1 MKVRTNS
8 ETTSKELLE
17 RHQIDENLKWNL
29 KDIYKS
35 DEDWEIDFS
44 WVEENYINYSE
55 FKGKLNSSPDVLLK
69 CFKFDESIGIKLER
83 LSLYAMLSKD
93 SDMRIQIYQ
102 SMDNRI
108 KSLYSKVLAESAFIK
123 PEILEIDKKKI
134 DLWIEENEELK
145 IYKHYFDDIFRS
157 KRHTHDSKTESI
169 LALSNEIAHVPY
181 STFSIL
187 TNADFKFPII
197 KDEEGNDYQLS
208 HGRFYSALYSKNR
221 QFRESAYKSYM
232 SVFMEFANSLNT
244 TFNGNLKAN
253 IFYAK
258 VRNFNSAL
266 ESALFRDNI
275 PVSIYINLIDL
286 VGNNLQQ
293 MHRWA
298 ELKRNLLKLEKLNP
312 FDTYVNLFD
321 TVSERRYLYEESKE
335 LLKKSFSI
343 FGDDYINVLE
353 KAFNERWIDVAE
365 TKGKRSGA
373 YSSGTTYGVHPYV
386 LLNWNYQL
394 NDVFTFAHEMGHN
407 LHSYY
412 TGITQPYI
420 YANYSIF
427 LAEVASTVNEGLLLE
442 YLINNS
448 NQKKEKIV
456 LIEKYLNNI
465 TTTFYRQIMFAE
477 FEMKVYQ
484 MTERGYYLTVDDLC
498 KLYASV
504 YQKYWGNA
512 MDVIEEESYT
522 WARVPHFYYD
532 FYVFQYATGFAA
544 SEIILKNFKENGD
557 ISIKKY
563 LDFLKAGSHKYP
575 LEILSNVGVDLNST
589 LPIEAVSIKM
599 NNLLNQL
606 EELISTKG

>member
-1 MKVRTNS
+1 MTVESNS
-8 ETTSKELLE
+8 ETGTKELLE
-17 RHQIDENLKWNL
+17 RESVDENLKWNL
-29 KDIYKS
+29 KDIYQS
-35 DEDWEIDFS
+35 DEKWEEDFN
-44 WVEENYINYSE
+44 WVETNYIKYNE
-55 FKGKLNSSPDVLLK
+55 FKGNIKTSFHTLIQCL
-69 CFKFDESIGIKLER
+69 KFDEAIGVRLEKLA
-83 LSLYAMLSKD
+83 LYAMLSKD

-108 KSLYSKVLAESAFIK
+108 KSLYSKVLAEASFIK
-123 PEILEIDKKKI
+123 PEILEIDKKQI
-134 DLWIEENEELK
+134 DLWIEENAELK
-145 IYKHYFDDIFRS
+145 IYKHYIDDIFRS
-157 KRHTHDSKTESI
+157 KEHTHDPKIESI
-169 LALSNEIAHVPY
+169 LALSSEIAQVPY
-181 STFSIL
+181 NTFSIL
-187 TNADFKFPII
+187 TNSDFKFPTI
-197 KDEEGNDYQLS
+197 KDEYGNDYQIS

-221 QFRESAYKSYM
+221 QFRENAYKAYM
-232 SVFMEFANSLNT
+232 SVFKEYSNSLNT
-244 TFNGNLKAN
+244 IFNGNLKSN

-266 ESALFRDNI
+266 EAALFRDNI
-275 PVSIYINLIDL
+275 PVSIYTNLIDL

-293 MHRWA
+293 IHRWA
-298 ELKRNLLKLEKLNP
+298 ELKRKLLKLEKLNP

-321 TVSERRYLYEESKE
+321 TASERKYFYDESKE
-335 LLKKSFSI
+335 LLKKSFSV
-343 FGDDYINVLE
+343 FSDDYINILE

-442 YLINNS
+442 YLIS
-448 NQKKEKIV
+448 NAKQKEEKVV

-477 FEMKVYQ
+477 FEMKVYE
-484 MTERGYYLTVDDLC
+484 MTEGGAYLTVDDLC
-498 KLYASV
+498 RLYASL

-522 WARVPHFYYD
+522 WARIPHFYYN

-544 SEIILKNFKENGD
+544 SEIILKNIKENGD
-557 ISIKKY
+557 VAVSKY
-563 LDFLKAGSHKYP
+563 IDFLKAGSHKYP
-575 LEILSNVGVDLNST
+575 LEILADTGVDMNSIQ
-589 LPIEAVSIKM
+589 PIEAVSLKM
-599 NNLLNQL
+599 ENLLNQL
-606 EELISTKG
+606 ENLIN